1 MKRNEHPSFTEQ
13 GIEET
18 AKKSV
23 KSALLL
29 HRAMGNEIVYWR
41 DGKIIREKLTSDN
54 FPTETMATRQSNEPD

>member
-1 MKRNEHPSFTEQ
+1 MKRSKHPGFTEQ

-18 AKKSV
+18 AKESI

-41 DGKIIREKLTSDN
+41 DGKIIREKLTPDN
-54 FPTETMATRQSNEPD
+54 FPTETMTTRQPNERS